1 MAGALETDVVVI
13 GAGISGVVTA
23 KCLLDVGLKVKVL
36 ERTGEVGGLWTF
48 RDKVGYGVMR
58 CTHINVSK
66 HNYSFS
72 DFPFPDDVP
81 DYPHHSHMA
90 KYIADYVMHF
100 GINEVISFQTQVN
113 KMEKKDDKWVV
124 TATRVEE
131 DGKGGWTTGEEEV
144 YVARFVAIATGH
156 HVTPSL
162 AKFPGQDTFKG
173 ELIHSADYKDPI
185 TNRLVGGRVLVVGI
199 GNSAV
204 DVAVDAATVGRCRK
218 VLLSTRSGAWVLPN
232 YIFGRPTDHYACRTF
247 LLLPW
252 KLATNVLETVV
263 SLIHGSPYKWG
274 LNPKMRALQTQPTV
288 SPTLIHN
295 IQRNNINVKPNIAR
309 FEGNTVHFTDGS
321 SEVVDHVVMCTGFRV
336 SLPFLPDEVRE
347 KVLEEG
353 SNSMKLYKNVFSP
366 AVGHSMAF
374 IGFVQPASGGIL
386 SMSETQAR
394 WFAELCLNHVK
405 LPSRAAMEADIRADQ
420 EETSKRYFASARHTI
435 QKDPLLYN
443 DSIAAQFGAKPQLW
457 RHPRLAWRLLLG
469 SCGSA
474 QWRLQGPGKWERA
487 AEVVRSVPV
496 TEFLLYSAILVVV
509 LLLLL
514 FTYLGY
520 LISRIG

>member
-1 MAGALETDVVVI
+1 MARAHRSRADPVGVCGVWDKGVRI
-13 GAGISGVVTA
+13 AGRKGWDS
-23 KCLLDVGLKVKVL
+23 
-36 ERTGEVGGLWTF
+36 
-48 RDKVGYGVMR
+48 
-58 CTHINVSK
+58 NVSK

-113 KMEKKDDKWVV
+113 KIEKKDDKWVV

-144 YVARFVAIATGH
+144 YVA
-156 HVTPSL
+156 
-162 AKFPGQDTFKG
+162 
-173 ELIHSADYKDPI
+173 
-185 TNRLVGGRVLVVGI
+185 
-199 GNSAV
+199 
-204 DVAVDAATVGRCRK
+204 RCRK

-295 IQRNNINVKPNIAR
+295 IQRNNIAIKPNITR
-309 FEGNTVHFTDGS
+309 FEGSTVHFTDGS

-336 SLPFLPDEVRE
+336 SLPFLPDEVKE

-353 SNSMKLYKNVFSP
+353 SNSIKLYKNVFSP

-405 LPSRAAMEADIRADQ
+405 LPSRAAMEAEIKADQ

-520 LISRIG
+520 LISRMG

>member
-1 MAGALETDVVVI
+1 MAGVMETDVVVI
-13 GAGISGVVTA
+13 GAGISEHFHTHY
-23 KCLLDVGLKVKVL
+23 LLS
-36 ERTGEVGGLWTF
+36 
-48 RDKVGYGVMR
+48 
-58 CTHINVSK
+58 NVSK

-113 KMEKKDDKWVV
+113 KIEKKDDKWVV

-295 IQRNNINVKPNIAR
+295 IQRNNIAIKPNITR
-309 FEGNTVHFTDGS
+309 FEGSTVHFTDGS

-336 SLPFLPDEVRE
+336 SLPFLPDEVKE

-353 SNSMKLYKNVFSP
+353 SNSIKLYKNVFSP

-405 LPSRAAMEADIRADQ
+405 LPSRAAMEAEIKADQ

-520 LISRIG
+520 LISRMG

>member
-1 MAGALETDVVVI
+1 MAATSETDVVVI

-66 HNYSFS
+66 HNYCFS

-90 KYIADYVMHF
+90 KYITDYVMHF
-100 GINEVISFQTQVN
+100 GINNVISFQTQVN
-113 KMEKKDDKWVV
+113 KIERKDDKWVV
-124 TATRVEE
+124 TATRVED
-131 DGKGGWTTGEEEV
+131 DGKGGWSTGEEEV
-144 YVARFVAIATGH
+144 YVA
-156 HVTPSL
+156 
-162 AKFPGQDTFKG
+162 K
-173 ELIHSADYKDPI
+173 
-185 TNRLVGGRVLVVGI
+185 
-199 GNSAV
+199 
-204 DVAVDAATVGRCRK
+204 CRK
-218 VLLSTRSGAWVLPN
+218 VYLSTRSGAWVLPN
-232 YIFGRPTDHYACRTF
+232 YVFGRPTDHYACRTF
-247 LLLPW
+247 LWLPW

-263 SLIHGSPYKWG
+263 TLIHGSPYRWG

-295 IQRNNINVKPNIAR
+295 IQRNNVTIKPNITR
-309 FEGNTVHFTDGS
+309 FEGSTVHFTDGS
-321 SEVVDHVVMCTGFRV
+321 SAVVDHVVMCTGFRV
-336 SLPFLPDEVRE
+336 SLPFLPDDVKE

-353 SNSMKLYKNVFSP
+353 SNSIKLYKNVFCP
-366 AVGHSMAF
+366 DVGSSLAF

-405 LPSRAAMEADIRADQ
+405 LPNRAAMEADIRDD
-420 EETSKRYFASARHTI
+420 EERTAKRYFASARHTI

-443 DSIAAQFGAKPQLW
+443 DSIAAQFGAKPQIW

-469 SCGSA
+469 SCGAA
-474 QWRLQGPGKWERA
+474 QWRLQGPGRWDRA

-496 TEFLLYSAILVVV
+496 TEFILYSAILVLV

-514 FTYLGY
+514 LTYLGY
-520 LISRIG
+520 VVSRLA